1 MRVLFHSTFAV
12 INAEKICRIQRIP
25 ARVVPVPREISSDCG
40 MSLVIEDADR
50 DVLAAALDQAN
61 IEHHFYEDSAPQS

>member
-12 INAEKICRIQRIP
+12 INAEKICRALQIP

-40 MSLVIEDADR
+40 MSLMIADEDREA
-50 DVLAAALDQAN
+50 LAGALDQAN
-61 IEHHFYEDSAPQS
+61 IEHQFYAGSV

>member
-12 INAEKICRIQRIP
+12 INAEKICRAQGIL

-40 MSLVIEDADR
+40 MSLMIDDADR
-50 DVLAAALDQAN
+50 VTLAAALDQAN
-61 IEHHFYEDSAPQS
+61 IEHHFHDDSAPQS